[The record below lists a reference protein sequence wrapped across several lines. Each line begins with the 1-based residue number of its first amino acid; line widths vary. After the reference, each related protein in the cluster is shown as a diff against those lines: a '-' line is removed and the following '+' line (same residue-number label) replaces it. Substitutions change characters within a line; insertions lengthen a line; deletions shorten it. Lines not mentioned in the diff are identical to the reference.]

1 MIKLLCILA
10 TLIVVPIIMVE
21 TALFLTAIFL
31 ELKKKLK

>member
-10 TLIVVPIIMVE
+10 TMIVVPFLMVE
-21 TALFLTAIFL
+21 TALFLTSFFL